1 MHILKVL
8 WDLIKRSQKIAV
20 WVFSVVSVVFTFVPE
35 SVFATIKKWSFI
47 SQYIV
52 ELLGDNLSIENIN
65 IIFNRLL
72 LFATVWC
79 IFTVG
84 QIVKLSF
91 IKSVTI
97 KGDDFIVEVKY
108 GDILKEVDCRRVITF
123 DECFTTVVGN
133 APNEIKPSSICGQ
146 YLQSNPGID
155 IPGLI
160 SSIHL
165 TPDRRKSLYRH
176 NIRYKSGTIVPNGND
191 LLLAFAPLD
200 ETGRGVF
207 PSYKEYLDSLF
218 YLWKELDKYYAQQ
231 DVSISI
237 LGSGITRIGDGMS
250 SFISQQ
256 KLLDMIIES
265 YKLSPYK
272 IKKPHT
278 LRIICRKDNDFSLNK
293 IEAC

>member
-1 MHILKVL
+1 METRLVTMHILKVL

-20 WVFSVVSVVFTFVPE
+20 WVLSVVSVVFTFVPE
-35 SVFATIKKWSFI
+35 AVFATIRWSFI
-47 SQYIV
+47 SQYV
-52 ELLGDNLSIENIN
+52 AGLLGDSLSIEDIN

-72 LFATVWC
+72 LFAVVWF

-84 QIVKLSF
+84 QIVKLLF

-108 GDILKEVDCRRVITF
+108 GDILKEVDCRRVIAF

-200 ETGRGVF
+200 KTGRGVF
-207 PSYKEYLDSLF
+207 PSY
-218 YLWKELDKYYAQQ
+218 
-231 DVSISI
+231 VSTQI
-237 LGSGITRIGDGMS
+237 R
-250 SFISQQ
+250 
-256 KLLDMIIES
+256 
-265 YKLSPYK
+265 
-272 IKKPHT
+272 
-278 LRIICRKDNDFSLNK
+278 
-293 IEAC
+293 A

>member
-20 WVFSVVSVVFTFVPE
+20 WVLSVVSVVFTFVPE

-52 ELLGDNLSIENIN
+52 GLLGDNLSIENIN

-72 LFATVWC
+72 LFATVWG
-79 IFTVG
+79 IFTVVK
-84 QIVKLSF
+84 IVKLYF

-97 KGDDFIVEVKY
+97 KGNDFIVEVKY
-108 GDILKEVDCRRVITF
+108 GDILKEVDCRRVIAF

-155 IPGLI
+155 IPELI

-237 LGSGITRIGDGMS
+237 LGSGITRIGDGMG

-256 KLLDMIIES
+256 ELLDMIIES

-293 IEAC
+293 M